1 MISEWINNGK
11 GMKKENK
18 QFVVFLIVMVVL
30 GGSIG
35 VIGGLYNKSTKIDP
49 CKCLQLSF
57 SLREK
62 MDKKDSEYWDKCEV
76 KFHSL
81 EMTERE
87 CDEKIRDEKLERLNK
102 N

>member
-1 MISEWINNGK
+1 MNE
-11 GMKKENK
+11 
-18 QFVVFLIVMVVL
+18 
-30 GGSIG
+30 
-35 VIGGLYNKSTKIDP
+35 
-49 CKCLQLSF
+49 
-57 SLREK
+57 
-62 MDKKDSEYWDKCEV
+62 KDSEYWDKCEV

>member
-1 MISEWINNGK
+1 MFFKPKYLNVFIS
-11 GMKKENK
+11 
-18 QFVVFLIVMVVL
+18 
-30 GGSIG
+30 
-35 VIGGLYNKSTKIDP
+35 
-49 CKCLQLSF
+49 SF

-81 EMTERE
+81 EMLERK